1 MMPGEMGKKN
11 PELTPDGQHWQ
22 LAGLDA
28 YPLGALLN
36 PESSPPVDASL
47 PLSLRLTDGAG
58 DGDDDGRAGISKPPP
73 SRSGN

>member
-28 YPLGALLN
+28 YPSRCS
-36 PESSPPVDASL
+36 PEP
-47 PLSLRLTDGAG
+47 
-58 DGDDDGRAGISKPPP
+58 
-73 SRSGN
+73 